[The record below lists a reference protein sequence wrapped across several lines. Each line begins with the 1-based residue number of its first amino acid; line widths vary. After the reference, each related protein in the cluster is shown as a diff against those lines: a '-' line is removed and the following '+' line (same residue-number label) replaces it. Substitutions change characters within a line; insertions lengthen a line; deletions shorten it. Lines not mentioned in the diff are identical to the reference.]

1 MTKESK
7 SKAQDEEQVT
17 ATPEVTEPSA
27 APVAEDAQPVE
38 STQPEAQ
45 DSNTSSKSQDET
57 DTPANQTD
65 TGTSGDTKETEPAAT
80 KTVTQTEKK
89 SGNGVA
95 VFALLIAAASLAFSA
110 WHYTQQGGNKD
121 ETTTV
126 QTVNNEEQAAQLT
139 QLQEQLNNQTKQI
152 DQFRLQLAEL
162 PSSDNF
168 ATQQRALKQMQSAH
182 QAFTTRFESAFGNT
196 RQDWRLAEAEHL
208 LRMAILRLSAMQDL
222 NSALHLV
229 EGADQIL
236 FEQDDIAAYPA
247 RDAIAQALADIK
259 AMPQLDRAGLF
270 MRLGALQRQVSQ
282 LDQLMPGFDLTENT
296 LETVTDSAF
305 WRQWLDQLSSY
316 VRLDFNSPDDIQPL
330 LSSQEITH
338 IRLAISLAVEQAQ
351 WGALNGQQQTYDQA
365 IQQGLDL
372 LKYYF
377 SSDNQTAQALTAL
390 LNELVGQPVSQ
401 SMPDIKPALLALQA
415 YIQDRTLEYRTR
427 SEVQQ

>member
-27 APVAEDAQPVE
+27 DPVAEDTKPASEPTQPV
-38 STQPEAQ
+38 AQ
-45 DSNTSSKSQDET
+45 EKNTTAEPQNSADKQTNKT
-57 DTPANQTD
+57 DA
-65 TGTSGDTKETEPAAT
+65 DTKKPEPAAT
-80 KTVTQTEKK
+80 KPTTQTEKK

-110 WHYTQQGGNKD
+110 WHYTQPSAGKS
-121 ETTTV
+121 ETTAV

-139 QLQEQLNNQTKQI
+139 QLQEQLDNQTKKI

-259 AMPQLDRAGLF
+259 AMPKLDRAGLF
-270 MRLGALQRQVSQ
+270 MRLGALQRQVNQ
-282 LDQLMPGFDLTENT
+282 LDQLMPGFDLAENT

-338 IRLAISLAVEQAQ
+338 IRLAISLAIEQAQ

-427 SEVQQ
+427 GEVQQ

>member
-1 MTKESK
+1 MTQESK
-7 SKAQDEEQVT
+7 NKAQDKEQVAVT
-17 ATPEVTEPSA
+17 SEATETNAEQ
-27 APVAEDAQPVE
+27 VAEDAKQTNEPVAQE
-38 STQPEAQ
+38 NSPTPEPH
-45 DSNTSSKSQDET
+45 DSSNEQAVKT
-57 DTPANQTD
+57 DTDN
-65 TGTSGDTKETEPAAT
+65 KKTEPAS
-80 KTVTQTEKK
+80 TQAAAQAEKK
-89 SGNGVA
+89 SNNGVA
-95 VFALLIAAASLAFSA
+95 VFALLIAVASLAFSG
-110 WHYTQQGGNKD
+110 WHYTQQGAG
-121 ETTTV
+121 ETTAV
-126 QTVNNEEQAAQLT
+126 QAASNDEHIAQLAT
-139 QLQEQLNNQTKQI
+139 VQEQLASQTKQI
-152 DQFRLQLAEL
+152 DQLKLQLAEL
-162 PSSDNF
+162 PSSENF

-270 MRLGALQRQVSQ
+270 MRLGALQRQVNQ
-282 LDQLMPGFDLTENT
+282 LDQLMPSFELTENT

-338 IRLAISLAVEQAQ
+338 IRLAISLAIEQAQ

-390 LNELVGQPVSQ
+390 LSELVGQSVSQ
-401 SMPDIKPALLALQA
+401 TMPDIKPALLALQA

-427 SEVQQ
+427 GEVQQ

>member
-27 APVAEDAQPVE
+27 DPVAENAQPVE
-38 STQPEAQ
+38 SKQPEAQ

-80 KTVTQTEKK
+80 KPATQTEKK
-89 SGNGVA
+89 PGNGVA
-95 VFALLIAAASLAFSA
+95 MFALLIAAASLAFSA
-110 WHYTQQGGNKD
+110 WHYTQPSAGIS

-139 QLQEQLNNQTKQI
+139 QLQEQLSNQTKQI

-259 AMPQLDRAGLF
+259 AMPKLDRAGLF
-270 MRLGALQRQVSQ
+270 MRLGALQRQISQ
-282 LDQLMPGFDLTENT
+282 LDQLMPSFDLTENT

>member
-1 MTKESK
+1 
-7 SKAQDEEQVT
+7 
-17 ATPEVTEPSA
+17 
-27 APVAEDAQPVE
+27 
-38 STQPEAQ
+38 
-45 DSNTSSKSQDET
+45 
-57 DTPANQTD
+57 
-65 TGTSGDTKETEPAAT
+65 
-80 KTVTQTEKK
+80 
-89 SGNGVA
+89 GVA

-152 DQFRLQLAEL
+152 DQLRLQLAEL

-259 AMPQLDRAGLF
+259 AMPKLDRAGLF
-270 MRLGALQRQVSQ
+270 MRLGALQRQISQ
-282 LDQLMPGFDLTENT
+282 LDQLMPSFDLTENT

>member
-139 QLQEQLNNQTKQI
+139 QLQEQLDNQTKQI

>member
-27 APVAEDAQPVE
+27 DPVAENAQPAE
-38 STQPEAQ
+38 SKQPEAQ

-80 KTVTQTEKK
+80 KPVTQTEKK
-89 SGNGVA
+89 SSNGVA

-110 WHYTQQGGNKD
+110 WHYTQPSAGIS

-152 DQFRLQLAEL
+152 DQLRLQLAEL

-270 MRLGALQRQVSQ
+270 MRLGALQRQVNQ
-282 LDQLMPGFDLTENT
+282 LDQLMPGFDLAENT

-338 IRLAISLAVEQAQ
+338 IRLAISLAIEQAQ

-377 SSDNQTAQALTAL
+377 SSDNQTAQALTTL

-427 SEVQQ
+427 GEVQQ

>member
-7 SKAQDEEQVT
+7 NKAQDKEPVTVTPEITEANAEQVAEDAKQT
-17 ATPEVTEPSA
+17 NEPAQPVAQEKDSVAAEPNSSAKETKKADADTKKPEPAPTKSA
-27 APVAEDAQPVE
+27 APV
-38 STQPEAQ
+38 
-45 DSNTSSKSQDET
+45 
-57 DTPANQTD
+57 
-65 TGTSGDTKETEPAAT
+65 
-80 KTVTQTEKK
+80 EKK
-89 SGNGVA
+89 SGNGLA
-95 VFALLIAAASLAFSA
+95 VFALLIAVASLAFSG
-110 WHYTQQGGNKD
+110 WHYTQKGSSG
-121 ETTTV
+121 TTTV
-126 QTVNNEEQAAQLT
+126 VQSAVSDNDEYAAQLAAI
-139 QLQEQLNNQTKQI
+139 QEQLDSQTKHI
-152 DQFRLQLAEL
+152 DQLKLQLAEL

-182 QAFTTRFESAFGNT
+182 QAFSTRFESAFGNT

-222 NSALHLV
+222 KSALHLV
-229 EGADQIL
+229 EAADQIL

-247 RDAIAQALADIK
+247 RDAIAQALADIQ
-259 AMPQLDRAGLF
+259 AMPKLDRAGLF

-282 LDQLMPGFDLTENT
+282 LDQLMPGFELSENT

-305 WRQWLDQLSSY
+305 WRQWTDQLSSY

-338 IRLAISLAVEQAQ
+338 IRLAISLALEQAQ

-377 SSDNQTAQALTAL
+377 SSDNHTAQTLTSL
-390 LNELVGQPVSQ
+390 LKELVDQPVSQ
-401 SMPDIKPALLALQA
+401 TMPDIKPALLTLQA

-427 SEVQQ
+427 AEVQQ